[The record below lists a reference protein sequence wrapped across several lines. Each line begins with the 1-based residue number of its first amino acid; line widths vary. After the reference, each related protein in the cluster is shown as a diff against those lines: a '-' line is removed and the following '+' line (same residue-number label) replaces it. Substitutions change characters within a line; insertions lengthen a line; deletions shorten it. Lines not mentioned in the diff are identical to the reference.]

1 MIDRDEQAVV
11 IERRGGGAGSSIALF
26 LLGAAVGA
34 GVALL
39 FAPQSGEDTRAQLR
53 RSARRMKRKARDLAE
68 TGRDMVDDLQR
79 QGRTAVKDAKSALE
93 ERLARHRE
101 ASHDEDDGV

>member
-1 MIDRDEQAVV
+1 MIDRDEQVV
-11 IERRGGGAGSSIALF
+11 IERRGGAGSNIALL
-26 LLGAAVGA
+26 LLGAAIGA

-53 RSARRMKRKARDLAE
+53 RSARRMKRKAHDLAE

-93 ERLARHRE
+93 DRLARHRA
-101 ASHDEDDGV
+101 ASHDEEDGV